1 MGVMST
7 DLRYWEA
14 SVPAVNTLYQVF
26 VAVGWGLLIGN
37 CAFQAMKAM
46 FAGLG
51 FETESPAI
59 LLFRT
64 GLFGVLLIFSK
75 EICEI
80 GLSIGKHIIDLLEF
94 PDKIV
99 TKFPDEGVF
108 GNFVGSWLLV
118 IIVGFI
124 LGFQLLRLIFEIG
137 ERYVVV
143 AILTLLSPV
152 GLAMGGSKS
161 TKDICVGFIRT
172 YASMIVMLVIN
183 ALFLKLVVSAM
194 TVMPSDILVLP
205 WCLLIVGIAR
215 TARRADNLIT
225 KIGLTP
231 AITGDPLGGGRG
243 MFVAMTAAKMIMN
256 GVSKNRR
263 STSVPASSPDSNSA
277 SPSYMN
283 SGITN
288 NNVRTH
294 ASGGAV
300 PSFSSSNSENAQYN
314 FSGKNPNTQITK
326 SQYTNSN
333 ENMSAPQSNT
343 SKFGVNGYSN
353 GSQNPTS
360 GNTSDNIPF
369 QSSRST
375 HINTNRFG
383 ASPVP
388 ETNSQ
393 STNPPIISAGAT
405 SEKAVGAV
413 PPQKTQFGKNTVE
426 KTKPIASSSPKEKI
440 KHNQNPFHIGKD
452 TSPRPT
458 GKLHMNPVVSRSSSV
473 QPDQVPDLDL
483 HWDTDKNDSGKGDE
497 ENV

>member
-1 MGVMST
+1 MST

-80 GLSIGKHIIDLLEF
+80 GLSLGKHVIDLLDF

-99 TKFPDEGVF
+99 TKFPDKGAF
-108 GNFVGSWLLV
+108 GTFNGSWTLV
-118 IIVGFI
+118 VIVGFV
-124 LGFQLLRLIFEIG
+124 LGIQLLRLIFGIG

-172 YASMIVMLVIN
+172 YASMVVMLVIN

-194 TVMPSDILVLP
+194 TVMPPDILVLP

-231 AITGDPLGGGRG
+231 AITSDPLGGGKG
-243 MFVAMTAAKMIMN
+243 IFVAMTAAKMIMS
-256 GVSKNRR
+256 GVSKARH
-263 STSVPASSPDSNSA
+263 SSPVPNSTTH
-277 SPSYMN
+277 SSLN

-288 NNVRTH
+288 NNVRNA
-294 ASGGAV
+294 ASGGTV
-300 PSFSSSNSENAQYN
+300 PQFFSNSSENVQHS
-314 FSGKNPNTQITK
+314 FSGKNANAQNIK

-333 ENMSAPQSNT
+333 GNIAASQSST
-343 SKFGVNGYSN
+343 SRFGVNSYSDI
-353 GSQNPTS
+353 STNPVS
-360 GNTSDNIPF
+360 GNASDHTPF
-369 QSSRST
+369 KSSHSA

-383 ASPVP
+383 VSPIP
-388 ETNSQ
+388 ETNGQ
-393 STNPPIISAGAT
+393 TTNSPVISAGKT
-405 SEKAVGAV
+405 SEKSIGAV
-413 PPQKTQFGKNTVE
+413 PPQKTQFGKNTLGE
-426 KTKPIASSSPKEKI
+426 MKPSASSSPKENI
-440 KHNQNPFHIGKD
+440 RHNENPFHIGKN
-452 TSPRPT
+452 TSPQPT
-458 GKLHMNPVVSRSSSV
+458 GKIHMNPISFNSSSA
-473 QPDQVPDLDL
+473 QPDQVPDLEL
-483 HWDTDKNDSGKGDE
+483 HWETENSNFEAGDE
-497 ENV
+497 KNV